1 MTIERLT
8 IKMTEGIHS
17 LSWIFKK
24 SVAIIYLFSKQNLS
38 SCELFTSRSYLHR
51 LIDYIKAFTDV
62 LPTDFSWHKVQGEKR
77 IIDKTL
83 G

>member
-24 SVAIIYLFSKQNLS
+24 SVAIIYLFNKQNLS

-51 LIDYIKAFTDV
+51 LID
-62 LPTDFSWHKVQGEKR
+62 LC
-77 IIDKTL
+77 IDLKKHLLMYFQLISL
-83 G
+83 GIRFRVRKE